1 MPQLDP
7 TWFTSQ
13 IFWLALTFVGL
24 YIVLSRVILP
34 PLMDILSKRQDAIA
48 HDIATAE
55 QMKADAEKAQAEYE
69 QTLREARENAL
80 GVIADTMAEHKNHA
94 EAQNKALDATI
105 EKKLQDATKRITE
118 HKQKLLAELEP
129 TSAELAT
136 LIVEKLTQR
145 TPQSDQVQSALDEL
159 TKGNG

>member
-34 PLMDILSKRQDAIA
+34 PLMDIISKRQDAIA
-48 HDIATAE
+48 SDISTAE
-55 QMKADAEKAQAEYE
+55 QMKADAEKAQADYE
-69 QTLREARENAL
+69 KTLREARENAL
-80 GVIADTMAEHKNHA
+80 GVISDTLAEHRSHA

-105 EKKLQDATKRITE
+105 EKKLHDATARITA
-118 HKQKLLAELEP
+118 HKKKLLVELEP
-129 TSAELAT
+129 TSAELAA

-145 TPQSDQVQSALDEL
+145 APQSDQVQAALDEL